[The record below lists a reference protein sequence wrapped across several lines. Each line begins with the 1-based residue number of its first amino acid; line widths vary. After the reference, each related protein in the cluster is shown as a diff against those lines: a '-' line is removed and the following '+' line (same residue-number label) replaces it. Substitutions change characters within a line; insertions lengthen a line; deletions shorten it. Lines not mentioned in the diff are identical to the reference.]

1 MTPMADVIAD
11 TPIGDYALI
20 GDCRGAG
27 LVSRDGSLDWLC
39 LPRFDSPA
47 LFAALLDSGRGGR
60 FCVRPVGPYRAER
73 RYLPDTNIVETTFV
87 AEGGT
92 VALRD
97 LLAVASEEDRRTV
110 LAPEQEVLR
119 EVVGL
124 VGEVALDILYEP
136 RPDYGR
142 DRPRLRDRGAFGIW
156 WGTGAHAC
164 ILL

>member
-1 MTPMADVIAD
+1 MTPMIDGITD
-11 TPIGDYALI
+11 TPIDDYALI

-60 FCVRPVGPYRAER
+60 FRIRPIGPFRAER
-73 RYLPDTNIVETTFV
+73 RYLPNTNIVETTFV
-87 AEGGT
+87 TDGGS

-97 LLAVASEEDRRTV
+97 LLAVASEEEKAGA
-110 LAPEQEVLR
+110 LAAEQEMLR

-124 VGEVALDILYEP
+124 AGEVELDICYEP
-136 RPDYGR
+136 RPGYGR
-142 DRPRLRDRGAFGIW
+142 DRPALRDRGAFGIW
-156 WGTGAHAC
+156 GEAGAA
-164 ILL
+164 